1 MKMKS
6 RLVIPVIAL
15 ATVAAAIVFANVE
28 FEPASPPDAVP
39 TGNDSAVG
47 AAVPPVA
54 VPASAAADAAADMP
68 VDAPEGPTLL
78 VIGDSLSAGYGL
90 ESKDASWVGLLEK
103 RLQSEGYEFD
113 VVNASISGDT
123 SEGGRARLTRALAR
137 VEPEI
142 VVLEL
147 GGNDGLRGIP
157 LEIMEQNFEQ
167 MIAESR
173 AAGAAVVLLG
183 MRIPPNYGPR
193 YTERFH
199 ALYGELAERYDIPL
213 APFFMEDVALDPG
226 LMQADG
232 IHPTEAAQPLMLE
245 RAWPAIEIAL
255 RRVGNAG

>member
-1 MKMKS
+1 MKLKS
-6 RLVIPVIAL
+6 SLVLPVIAL
-15 ATVAAAIVFANVE
+15 ATIAAAIVFARVE
-28 FEPASPPDAVP
+28 FDPASPPDAAAAAH
-39 TGNDSAVG
+39 DSADTAIAAPDAPADIP
-47 AAVPPVA
+47 AAVPA
-54 VPASAAADAAADMP
+54 EARNRA
-68 VDAPEGPTLL
+68 TLL

-90 ESKDASWVGLLEK
+90 ESRDSSWVGLLEK
-103 RLQSEGYEFD
+103 RLQSKGYEFD

-123 SEGGRARLTRALAR
+123 SEGGRARLSRALER
-137 VEPEI
+137 LSPEI

-157 LEIMEQNFEQ
+157 LEVMEQNFAQ
-167 MIAESR
+167 MITESR

-193 YTERFH
+193 YAERFH
-199 ALYGELAERYDIPL
+199 ALYGELADRYDVPL
-213 APFFMEDVALDPG
+213 APFFMEDVALDPN

-255 RRVGNAG
+255 KRVSDNG